1 MPAPMSVTGP
11 ISTSNA
17 TAWRQIRAADITGEE
32 NTGLK
37 TSIADVGDEV
47 QYRGSAATGSFKV
60 SNSYRALLSIID
72 PDTGN
77 AVDWSAGDFLALEVW
92 LKYGTNYPDGNKE
105 GTLIGVLDAS
115 NNQALAVGT
124 TSSTSQHRI
133 CAATYNASSIVTMTW
148 GADDRVYGWISLPS
162 QAGGSNV
169 LLDMANAL
177 QMDDSTSPARVQSA
191 ISSAL
196 VFSAD
201 TDLSLVVALGGD
213 IDFQAYYRLVRT
225 PTAPA

>member
-133 CAATYNASSIVTMTW
+133 CAATYNASSLVTMTW
-148 GADDRVYGWISLPS
+148 GADDRV
-162 QAGGSNV
+162 
-169 LLDMANAL
+169 
-177 QMDDSTSPARVQSA
+177 
-191 ISSAL
+191 
-196 VFSAD
+196 
-201 TDLSLVVALGGD
+201 
-213 IDFQAYYRLVRT
+213 
-225 PTAPA
+225 